1 MKPDLVEAYYNRSNI
16 YRDKDDFDAAIEDFN
31 RAINLDPKYAG
42 VQGIYIKM
50 AQNALPI
57 LVSHAQKREIITLQ
71 QLAQE
76 IAPDLPQFNRII
88 NWNMGW
94 TLAWIHTMLYDLERL
109 DEWNYGEIPAIAA
122 IAVDNP
128 EKPTNW
134 MDKKTR
140 INLNT
145 PLPWKAYETNHILSV
160 FEYLHCDKVMD
171 FVS

>member
-57 LVSHAQKREIITLQ
+57 LVS
-71 QLAQE
+71 
-76 IAPDLPQFNRII
+76 PDLPQFNRII

-145 PLPWKAYETNHILSV
+145 PLPWEEYETNHILSV
-160 FEYLHCDKVMD
+160 FEYLHWDKVMD